1 MIARQNPGGVTAI
14 SAREGYPDD
23 DDLAQA
29 ILLAEACMESD
40 RLDVADLMRR
50 FWAWGERNGAGMG
63 SLTRAVLERYGGA
76 LPHRALRNWARY
88 GEPPTGEV
96 RKPRGADASEA
107 ARLVWEESGRSSA
120 GNGSVMRCGPV
131 ALRWLHDD
139 IALARNSVM
148 SAVVT
153 HWDRR
158 CVWSTLLADFAIAAC
173 LRGEPVESRALV
185 ERAAGALS

>member
-1 MIARQNPGGVTAI
+1 M
-14 SAREGYPDD
+14 
-23 DDLAQA
+23 
-29 ILLAEACMESD
+29 
-40 RLDVADLMRR
+40 
-50 FWAWGERNGAGMG
+50 
-63 SLTRAVLERYGGA
+63 
-76 LPHRALRNWARY
+76 
-88 GEPPTGEV
+88 

-139 IALARNSVM
+139 IALVRNSVM

-173 LRGEPVESRALV
+173 LGGEPVESRALV